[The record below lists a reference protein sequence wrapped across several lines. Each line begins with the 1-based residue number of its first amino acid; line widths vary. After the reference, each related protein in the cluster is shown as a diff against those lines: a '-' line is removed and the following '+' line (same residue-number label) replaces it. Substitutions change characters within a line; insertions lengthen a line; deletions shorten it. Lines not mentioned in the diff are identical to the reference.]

1 MNAFAIVLYG
11 AGQLGMMMLTRYFFQ
26 WIIRFADTGKDA
38 PEGALFTASMVGA
51 LFFCF
56 RIFDATIDPV
66 MGALGDRWVASGRER
81 RSMLWL
87 AFLLPAVGLVMVF
100 APNYSMP
107 HLLRWL
113 LLFGGMTVFF
123 IGYSLYAIPYWSL
136 LEDYSRGHEGTRTV
150 LSNTL
155 GAGVLLATGVGFIV
169 SPMLVDR
176 FGFLSGAVIFGGV
189 GTVLMALPYFA
200 SPPGVV
206 AHKAEE
212 LPSMWR
218 SLGASLRH
226 SRFLSVVLLF
236 AGAHMSLTVMTS
248 AAPYIA
254 ERLLGG
260 TLKDVALL
268 LGPFLG
274 TAVPTFILVPRF
286 SRKYGWEKA
295 TLVGAMV
302 LSVAYLGAGLLGQG
316 IIGTPM
322 QTAMLV
328 FAVAGPGS
336 AFVLGLEGEA
346 VAGCAAR
353 STYKSTGMY
362 FGVFNLV
369 VQTMNGLALFLTGIL
384 AEIDAKWAVRA
395 MPMMAGGMCVLGIV
409 IYFLSSKS
417 DPDVSTSHEIPLRT

>member
-1 MNAFAIVLYG
+1 MSAFAIVLYG

-26 WIIRFADTGKDA
+26 WIIRFADTGKDSA
-38 PEGALFTASMVGA
+38 HGALFTASLVGA
-51 LFFCF
+51 LFFFF
-56 RIFDATIDPV
+56 RIFDAAIDPLT
-66 MGALGDRWVASGRER
+66 GSLGDRWVASGRER

-100 APNYSMP
+100 APSFDMP
-107 HLLRWL
+107 HFLRWL
-113 LLFGGMTVFF
+113 LLFSGMTLFF
-123 IGYSLYAIPYWSL
+123 VGYSLYAIPYWSL
-136 LEDYSRGHEGTRTV
+136 LEDYSRGDEGTRIV

-176 FGFLSGAVIFGGV
+176 FGFLSGAIIFGLI
-189 GTVLMALPYFA
+189 GTLLMALPYFA

-206 AHKAEE
+206 AHKAKE
-212 LPSMWR
+212 LPGMWR
-218 SLGASLRH
+218 SLAASLRH

-286 SRKYGWEKA
+286 SRKYGWERA
-295 TLVGAMV
+295 TLVGAIV
-302 LSVAYLGAGLLGQG
+302 LSVAYLGAGLLGRG
-316 IIGTPM
+316 IVGTPM
-322 QTAMLV
+322 TTAMLV

-353 STYKSTGMY
+353 SSYKSTGMY

-384 AEIDAKWAVRA
+384 AEINTKWAVRA
-395 MPMMAGGMCVLGIV
+395 MPMMAGGMCVFGII
-409 IYFLSSKS
+409 IYFLSNKT
-417 DPDVSTSHEIPLRT
+417 DPDVSTSSEIPLHS

>member
-1 MNAFAIVLYG
+1 
-11 AGQLGMMMLTRYFFQ
+11 
-26 WIIRFADTGKDA
+26 
-38 PEGALFTASMVGA
+38 
-51 LFFCF
+51 
-56 RIFDATIDPV
+56 
-66 MGALGDRWVASGRER
+66 
-81 RSMLWL
+81 
-87 AFLLPAVGLVMVF
+87 
-100 APNYSMP
+100 

-113 LLFGGMTVFF
+113 LLFSGMTLFF
-123 IGYSLYAIPYWSL
+123 VGYSLYAIPYWSL

-176 FGFLSGAVIFGGV
+176 FGFLTGAMIFGAV

-212 LPSMWR
+212 LPGMWR

-226 SRFLSVVLLF
+226 SRFLAVVLLF

-286 SRKYGWEKA
+286 SRRYGWEKA
-295 TLVGAMV
+295 TLLGAV
-302 LSVAYLGAGLLGQG
+302 ILSAAYLGAGLLGQG
-316 IIGTPM
+316 IIGTPL

-409 IYFLSSKS
+409 VYFLSSKS
-417 DPDVSTSHEIPLRT
+417 DPDVTTSREIPLRT